1 MHSIEL
7 REAERR
13 LLFDLAR
20 GALEHPPAPPPVEE
34 ERLPEPLTRPAATFV
49 TLKKEEQLRGCIG
62 TLEAHR
68 PLARDV
74 AHNAWA
80 AAFRDPRFPP
90 LEREEATAVRIVLS
104 LLGPAQPLEVEDE
117 SELLRTL
124 RPGVDGLILSCGAQ
138 RATFLPAVWQDLP
151 DPADFV
157 AALGRKAGLSPHHGF
172 GDLAFWRYTVL
183 ELEEWA

>member
-1 MHSIEL
+1 MHSIDL
-7 REAERR
+7 QEAERR
-13 LLFDLAR
+13 LLFQVAR
-20 GALEHPPAPPPVEE
+20 RALEHPPAPPPLED

-49 TLKKEEQLRGCIG
+49 TLKKEERLRGCIG

-90 LEREEATAVRIVLS
+90 VEREEVAALRIVLS
-104 LLGPAQPLEVEDE
+104 VLGPAEPLEVEDE
-117 SELLRTL
+117 PELLRTL
-124 RPGVDGLILSCGAQ
+124 RPGVDGLILCRGSQ
-138 RATFLPAVWQDLP
+138 WATFLPAVWESLP

-157 AALGRKAGLSPHHGF
+157 AALRRKAGLPPDHWSGE
-172 GDLAFWRYTVL
+172 LAFWRYTVR
-183 ELEEWA
+183 ELEEGV